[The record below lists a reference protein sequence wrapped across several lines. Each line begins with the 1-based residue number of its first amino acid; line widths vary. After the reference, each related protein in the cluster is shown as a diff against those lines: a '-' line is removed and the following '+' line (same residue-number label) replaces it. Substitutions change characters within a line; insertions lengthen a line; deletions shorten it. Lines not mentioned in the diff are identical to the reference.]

1 MARRRDAH
9 AGRALAAL
17 AAGDVPL
24 VPAVGGA
31 ALLVATVTNGLGPY
45 LGYKTVATWAMFSNL
60 HTEGGRSNHWLLP
73 ASWQPSA
80 AFARTLVTVEAT
92 DVDLLRSYHT
102 VSRYNPAE
110 AQALSPL
117 QAFAARAGCDLAL
130 HANSVLGRGGA
141 TVAVFPYR
149 VPWWQLRRMVSV
161 EVLPTR
167 RDFFVEYSSTIR
179 SGGASLQ
186 LRRRFEVRGGKIVAG
201 SDPRLARPPPLL
213 LQKLVSFKSVL
224 VDDRECGVCH
234 GP

>member
-1 MARRRDAH
+1 
-9 AGRALAAL
+9 
-17 AAGDVPL
+17 
-24 VPAVGGA
+24 
-31 ALLVATVTNGLGPY
+31 
-45 LGYKTVATWAMFSNL
+45 MFSNL

-117 QAFAARAGCDLAL
+117 QAFAARTGCDLAL

-167 RDFFVEYSSTIR
+167 RDFFVWYVD
-179 SGGASLQ
+179 ASK
-186 LRRRFEVRGGKIVAG
+186 RRAFASCEIRGGKIVAG
-201 SDPRLARPPPLL
+201 SDPRLARISSSLRARRP
-213 LQKLVSFKSVL
+213 
-224 VDDRECGVCH
+224 RECGCVMDREIKVALY
-234 GP
+234 